1 MTILHNIKEPLE
13 ELNNMIGMK
22 DLKNNI
28 VDQIL

>member
-1 MTILHNIKEPLE
+1 MKSLHDIKEPLE

-28 VDQIL
+28 VFE